1 MNNAAVRIYEF
12 GPFNLDAQRR
22 LLLRN
27 GERVRLSAKA
37 FEILL
42 VLLEENGRLV
52 EKDELMRRVWPDAVV
67 EENNLTVNM
76 SALRKSLN
84 EGPRDNRYLVTVP
97 GRGYQFVADV
107 RQHGVERSWEI
118 ESQALSNQTVS
129 GVVAESQDRKGETQL
144 ISSPNNKAY
153 TPRTSSA
160 EEIVS
165 ERKTHRRIAPL
176 ILAALLGTTIVIA
189 YLGYSRYLAGND
201 KVRTGSIAVL
211 PFANIGDDPD
221 LEYLSDGI
229 SESLI
234 NNLSELH
241 GVKVIASN
249 SSFRYRDKQIDFPKV
264 ATALGV
270 DQIITGR
277 VLRRGETLII
287 NVELINGRDGTHLW
301 GEQYDR
307 KTTDVL
313 RVQTEISRGIAERL
327 RSHLNPTEVQQLIR
341 RASVNPQAYE
351 LLLKG
356 RFSWRKE
363 GLENQKKALEYFQQA
378 INIDP
383 TYALAHAELAVSY
396 IFLYSGGDLDPKEFR
411 PKAEAA
417 VYKALE
423 LDEGLAD
430 AHFAL
435 ANLKQND
442 WQWAAAEQEYRRA
455 LQLNPNL
462 APLNHLYSFYLFDMG
477 RYDESIDAARHAR
490 ELDPLSL
497 WNSANVALCLSVA
510 RRDDEAIEQAL
521 KTLEMD
527 HGFAH
532 GHWVLA
538 ACYAGKGMYRE
549 AIKECQESIDLG
561 EDSQTNQIY
570 LGAFYAKAGEHKKA
584 REILK
589 RLETSKEYV
598 APGELAVLYA
608 ALGEREQAFAS
619 LEKAYAVHDLQ
630 LQYLG
635 AERLF
640 DSLRA
645 EPRFNDLKRRVGLP

>member
-1 MNNAAVRIYEF
+1 MNDMRIYEF
-12 GPFNLDAQRR
+12 GPFSLDAQRR

-42 VLLEENGRLV
+42 VLLEEKGRLV
-52 EKDELMRRVWPDAVV
+52 EKDELMRRVWPGAVV

-84 EGPRDNRYLVTVP
+84 EGPRDNRYLVTIP

-107 RQHGVERSWEI
+107 RQHAVEHGWES
-118 ESQALSNQTVS
+118 ESQALSNQPITQA
-129 GVVAESQDRKGETQL
+129 VVEDRKSDTTQ
-144 ISSPNNKAY
+144 ISSTHNEAY
-153 TPRTSSA
+153 IPRTSSA
-160 EEIVS
+160 DSVFRELK
-165 ERKTHRRIAPL
+165 RYKYLAP
-176 ILAALLGTTIVIA
+176 ISLAAVLGTTIAVA
-189 YLGYSRYLAGND
+189 YFGYSRFFGSES
-201 KVRTGSIAVL
+201 RTSNGSIAVL

-234 NNLSELH
+234 NNLSELR

-249 SSFRYRDKQIDFPKV
+249 SSFHYRDKQIDFPKV

-270 DQIITGR
+270 DQIVTGR

-307 KTTDVL
+307 KATDVL
-313 RVQTEISRGIAERL
+313 RVQTEISKGIAEKL
-327 RSHLNPTEVQQLIR
+327 RSRLNPSEEQQLTR
-341 RASVNPQAYE
+341 RASVSPQAYE

-356 RFSWRKE
+356 RFSWRKQ
-363 GLENQKKALEYFQQA
+363 GLENKKKALEYFQQA
-378 INIDP
+378 ISIDP
-383 TYALAHAELAVSY
+383 TYALAYAELAASY
-396 IFLYSGGDLDPKEFR
+396 IFLYSGGELNPKEFR

-430 AHFAL
+430 AHYAL
-435 ANLKQND
+435 ATLKQND

-477 RYDESIDAARHAR
+477 RY
-490 ELDPLSL
+490 
-497 WNSANVALCLSVA
+497 
-510 RRDDEAIEQAL
+510 
-521 KTLEMD
+521 
-527 HGFAH
+527 
-532 GHWVLA
+532 
-538 ACYAGKGMYRE
+538 
-549 AIKECQESIDLG
+549 
-561 EDSQTNQIY
+561 
-570 LGAFYAKAGEHKKA
+570 
-584 REILK
+584 
-589 RLETSKEYV
+589 
-598 APGELAVLYA
+598 
-608 ALGEREQAFAS
+608 
-619 LEKAYAVHDLQ
+619 
-630 LQYLG
+630 
-635 AERLF
+635 
-640 DSLRA
+640 
-645 EPRFNDLKRRVGLP
+645 

>member
-1 MNNAAVRIYEF
+1 MNDTAVRIYEF
-12 GPFNLDAQRR
+12 GPFSLDAQRR
-22 LLLRN
+22 LLLRK

-42 VLLEENGRLV
+42 VLLEEKGRLV

-76 SALRKSLN
+76 SALRKALN
-84 EGPRDNRYLVTVP
+84 EGPRDNRYLVTIP

-107 RQHGVERSWEI
+107 RQHAAERGWEI
-118 ESQALSNQTVS
+118 ESKALSNQPIIQA
-129 GVVAESQDRKGETQL
+129 VAESEERKGETNQ
-144 ISSPNNKAY
+144 ISLTDNEAY
-153 TPRTSSA
+153 IPRKSRA
-160 EEIVS
+160 EHIFS
-165 ERKTHRRIAPL
+165 ELKRSKYLAPL
-176 ILAALLGTTIVIA
+176 VLAAVLGTTIVVA
-189 YLGYSRYLAGND
+189 YFSYSRFRGSEN
-201 KVRTGSIAVL
+201 RTSNGSIAVL

-234 NNLSELH
+234 NHLSELQ

-249 SSFRYRDKQIDFPKV
+249 SSFHYRDKEIDFPKV

-270 DQIITGR
+270 EQIVTGR

-287 NVELINGRDGTHLW
+287 NVELVDGRDGTHLW

-307 KTTDVL
+307 KATDVL
-313 RVQTEISRGIAERL
+313 RVQTEISKGIAEKL
-327 RSHLNPTEVQQLIR
+327 RSRLNPGEEQQLTR
-341 RASVNPQAYE
+341 SVSVNPQAYE

-356 RFSWRKE
+356 RFYWRKQ
-363 GLENQKKALEYFQQA
+363 GLENQKKALDYFQQA

-383 TYALAHAELAVSY
+383 TYALAYAELAASY
-396 IFLYSGGDLDPKEFR
+396 IFLYSGGDLEPKEFR

-430 AHFAL
+430 AHYAL
-435 ANLKQND
+435 AALKQND
-442 WQWAAAEQEYRRA
+442 WHWAAAEQEYRRA

-477 RYDESIDAARHAR
+477 RYDESIDAARRAR

-497 WNSANVALCLSVA
+497 WTSANVALCLSVA
-510 RRDDEAIEQAL
+510 RRHDEAIEQAV

-527 HGFAH
+527 PSFAH

-538 ACYAGKGMYRE
+538 TSYAGKGMYRE
-549 AIKECQESIDLG
+549 AIEECQEAIDLG
-561 EDSQTNQIY
+561 EDTQTNQIY
-570 LGAFYAKAGEHKKA
+570 LGSFYAEAGEHKKA

-589 RLETSKEYV
+589 RLETSKQYV

-635 AERLF
+635 AERFF
-640 DSLRA
+640 DSLRDD
-645 EPRFNDLKRRVGLP
+645 PRFKDLKRRVGLP

>member
-1 MNNAAVRIYEF
+1 MNDAAVRIYEF
-12 GPFNLDAQRR
+12 GPFSLDAQRR

-97 GRGYQFVADV
+97 GRGYQFVGDV

-118 ESQALSNQTVS
+118 KSQALSNHAVS

-144 ISSPNNKAY
+144 ISSPSNEAY

-160 EEIVS
+160 DSIFREFKS
-165 ERKTHRRIAPL
+165 YKYFAPL
-176 ILAALLGTTIVIA
+176 VLAAVLGTTIVIA
-189 YLGYSRYLAGND
+189 YFGYSRFFGGEN
-201 KVRTGSIAVL
+201 TTSNGSIAVL

-270 DQIITGR
+270 DQIVTGR
-277 VLRRGETLII
+277 VVRRGETLII
-287 NVELINGRDGTHLW
+287 NVELVNGRDGTHLW

-327 RSHLNPTEVQQLIR
+327 RSRLNPTEEQQLIR
-341 RASVNPQAYE
+341 RASVNAQAYE

-356 RFSWRKE
+356 RFYWRKQ

-378 INIDP
+378 ISIDP
-383 TYALAHAELAVSY
+383 TYALAYAELAASY

-417 VYKALE
+417 TYKALE

-430 AHFAL
+430 AHYAL
-435 ANLKQND
+435 ATFKQND

-462 APLNHLYSFYLFDMG
+462 APLNHLYSFYLFDVG
-477 RYDESIDAARHAR
+477 RYDEAIDAARRAR

-497 WNSANVALCLSVA
+497 WNNANVALCLSVA
-510 RRDDEAIEQAL
+510 RRHDEAIEQAV

-527 HGFAH
+527 PSFAH

-538 ACYAGKGMYRE
+538 TSYAGKGMYRE
-549 AIKECQESIDLG
+549 AIKECQESIKLG
-561 EDSQTNQIY
+561 ESGPTNHIY
-570 LGAFYAKAGEHKKA
+570 LGSFYAEAGDHKKA

-589 RLETSKEYV
+589 RLEMSKEYV

-635 AERLF
+635 AERGF
-640 DSLRA
+640 DSLRDD
-645 EPRFNDLKRRVGLP
+645 PRFKDLKRRVGLP